1 MMLQFQ
7 DTKFQVEFARKI
19 ALAKNPRAVLLASG
33 REAGNQLRAH
43 FRMRDRSSANQMSER
58 RSHFWLQIARSVN
71 QPELENPTTVSVTI
85 SDPRF
90 AQKLFGGPIRAKPD
104 GALTIP
110 VEERAYD
117 RTSKTFESETGLK
130 LFLVRTGKGAFENA
144 VLAVHEPGQK
154 GFTVEYL
161 LTKSVTQAADT
172 EALPEKSALERAIL
186 DRAQKVLDR
195 QLADASPDEP

>member
-33 REAGNQLRAH
+33 REAGSQLKKH
-43 FRMRDRSSANQMSER
+43 FRAKDKANANKLSDR
-58 RSHFWLQIARSVN
+58 RSHFWLQVAQSVN
-71 QPELENPTTVSVTI
+71 QPVLENPKTVSVTI

-90 AQKLFGGPIRAKPD
+90 ALRLFGGTITAKNAD
-104 GALTIP
+104 ALTIP
-110 VEERAYD
+110 EEERAYG
-117 RTSKTFESETGLK
+117 RTAKVFEAETGLK

-161 LTKSVTQAADT
+161 LTKSVTQTADT